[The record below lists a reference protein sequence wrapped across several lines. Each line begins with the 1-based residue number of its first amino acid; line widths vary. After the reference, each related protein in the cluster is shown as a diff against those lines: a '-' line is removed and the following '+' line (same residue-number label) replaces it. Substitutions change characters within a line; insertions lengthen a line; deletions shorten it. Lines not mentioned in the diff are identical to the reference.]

1 MCPTA
6 RLLTATSS
14 SAALL
19 PTSSSLAAQLRQDW
33 RSAFA
38 TQPLE
43 FSRLSLRID
52 GVLPEELRGGTFF
65 KNAPARF
72 ERGGIEYAH
81 WLDGD
86 GYVTSLALDDG
97 MATWSA
103 RYVRTDAFD
112 NETVTSLH

>member
-1 MCPTA
+1 MLPA
-6 RLLTATSS
+6 ATH
-14 SAALL
+14 
-19 PTSSSLAAQLRQDW
+19 
-33 RSAFA
+33 
-38 TQPLE
+38 
-43 FSRLSLRID
+43 
-52 GVLPEELRGGTFF
+52 
-65 KNAPARF
+65 PARF